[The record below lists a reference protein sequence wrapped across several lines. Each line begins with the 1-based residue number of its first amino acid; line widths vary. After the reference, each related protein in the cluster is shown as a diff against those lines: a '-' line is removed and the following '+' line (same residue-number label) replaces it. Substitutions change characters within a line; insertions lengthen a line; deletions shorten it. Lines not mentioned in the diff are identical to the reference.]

1 MTPPPATSSRP
12 IFSSLSSTRPS
23 TSKPAP
29 DYPHS
34 HLHFSQPSTAN
45 TTLIAK
51 NQELQ
56 ALTTQLVSENK
67 NLLKEFER
75 LMKENESLRT
85 MANEYKEFYDE
96 VDCLVLARKTV
107 GDRFRDLF
115 AGMAGKSAQ

>member
-12 IFSSLSSTRPS
+12 TTTSSSPHPS
-23 TSKPAP
+23 PKPAP

-34 HLHFSQPSTAN
+34 HLHFSQLSTAN

-75 LMKENESLRT
+75 LMKDNESLRT

-96 VDCLVLARKTV
+96 VDSLVLARKSV

-115 AGMAGKSAQ
+115 SGMAGKSVQ